1 MVGVRQATYVAI
13 LLHFAR
19 KIVARA
25 AAENPRKLKVRAWLN
40 NGNARLLWTG
50 SPKGSY
56 FAERYLYDEKDKD
69 KAKAGYDIASF
80 YPESIVC
87 DTSYDSAAKT
97 LKCDICVRPGALT
110 REIMMECRAERG

>member
-25 AAENPRKLKVRAWLN
+25 AAENPRKLKVRSWLN
-40 NGNARLLWTG
+40 NGNFRLLSTG

-56 FAERYLYDEKDKD
+56 FAERYLYQESDKI
-69 KAKAGYDIASF
+69 KPGFDIASM
-80 YPESIVC
+80 YPESLVL
-87 DTSYDSAAKT
+87 DLT
-97 LKCDICVRPGALT
+97 VRPKVSCDSV
-110 REIMMECRAERG
+110 MMECHVCKD

>member
-56 FAERYLYDEKDKD
+56 FAERYLYQESDKV
-69 KAKAGYDIASF
+69 KPGFDIASM
-80 YPESIVC
+80 YP
-87 DTSYDSAAKT
+87 DSLVLDVTIQPKVS
-97 LKCDICVRPGALT
+97 CHSV
-110 REIMMECRAERG
+110 MMECHVCKE